1 MGDSRDSSEFDGFYA
16 QTSRKL
22 VGQVYALTGNL
33 ADAEDA
39 LQEAYIRAWQQ
50 WPRIREYQSPEGWVR
65 SVACRLST
73 NAWWKA
79 RNRLSA
85 HRRAEARREPLPELS
100 ADLLA
105 LISALKLLPE
115 KQRQVLVLHY
125 VADLTV
131 EQIAEEAGTTPGT
144 VKSRLARGRAALA
157 PLVSE
162 FSDEPVD
169 RPRSDVRRPPTGSSR
184 VVAAP
189 HPLTSSKGYPN
200 A

>member
-1 MGDSRDSSEFDGFYA
+1 MGDSRDFTEFDDFYT

-22 VGQVYALTGNL
+22 IGQVYAFTGNL
-33 ADAEDA
+33 GDAEDA

-50 WPRIREYQSPEGWVR
+50 WSTIREYESPEGWVR

-85 HRRAEARREPLPELS
+85 HRRAEARREPVPDLGP
-100 ADLLA
+100 DLLA

-131 EQIAEEAGTTPGT
+131 EQIAEEAGTAPGT

-162 FSDEPVD
+162 FSDEEPD
-169 RPRSDVRRPPTGSSR
+169 RPRENTNPPAAGSPR
-184 VVAAP
+184 AVLAP
-189 HPLTSSKGYPN
+189 RKLTSSKGYPN
-200 A
+200 V

>member
-1 MGDSRDSSEFDGFYA
+1 MGDSRDSREFDDFYA

-33 ADAEDA
+33 SDAEDA

-50 WPRIREYQSPEGWVR
+50 WSKIREYQSPEGWVR

-79 RNRLSA
+79 KNRLSA
-85 HRRAEARREPLPELS
+85 HRRAEAHREVPELGP
-100 ADLLA
+100 DLLA
-105 LISALKLLPE
+105 LVSALKQLPE

-144 VKSRLARGRAALA
+144 VKSRLSRGRAALA

-169 RPRSDVRRPPTGSSR
+169 RPRADIRRPPAGATR
-184 VVAAP
+184 VVAAQ
-189 HPLTSSKGYPN
+189 HRLTSSKGYPN